1 MGAMGLAV
9 AVATLS
15 GAMLAGIT
23 PAQAARSGARRPQPA
38 ELAQAGPPAAVTPT
52 RATQQPEGGQGGATL
67 DTGLL
72 SSVLSSAFRFLTPR
86 TLDAHSSRT
95 YSLWG
100 LDGLTAIDP
109 SITIEE
115 PTHGPKEAASLRLS
129 LSQKTVAEFREPG
142 ENETGEWVRVLV
154 SIMDAAWRASPALR
168 SAGRDALLQSFFD
181 ELFNH
186 LDPYSRYVAPAPAGN
201 DRANRTGDVAGVGL
215 SLQRDGTGLVIG
227 AINANGPAWAAGANI
242 GQKLLA
248 VDGHSTRNQDAA
260 TVEGWLN
267 GAPGSKV
274 RLLLADP
281 GHHGAIMRLE
291 RQIVPP
297 QTVFASGHD
306 HIAVMRIASFSSD
319 TAEELSQNIDQALQ
333 DKKLVGLIIDLRG
346 DRGGVLQ
353 QAVTATA
360 LVLDQGIAVVTKGRD
375 PKSNH
380 IWAVQGGDMTHGL
393 PITVLVDGRTASA
406 AEIMAAAL
414 SDHRR
419 AVVIGSATLGKGLVQ
434 AIGQMP
440 DGGEL
445 FVTWSRVIAPLG
457 WPLQG
462 LGVTPQICTSRG
474 ALSLEQQL
482 SALGQGK
489 LLDAETVRA
498 SREIRFPVSVSRIL
512 DIRRH
517 CPAALGTDADLDT
530 AAMLLHR
537 PDSYRAALAAMP
549 DDMDDASP

>member
-1 MGAMGLAV
+1 MALA
-9 AVATLS
+9 A
-15 GAMLAGIT
+15 
-23 PAQAARSGARRPQPA
+23 PAQAQ
-38 ELAQAGPPAAVTPT
+38 EIAA
-52 RATQQPEGGQGGATL
+52 L
-67 DTGLL
+67 DTGLMG
-72 SSVLSSAFRFLTPR
+72 SVLSSAFRFLTPR
-86 TLDAHSSRT
+86 TLEAHSSRT
-95 YSLWG
+95 FSIWG

-109 SITIEE
+109 SITMTE
-115 PTHGPKEAASLRLS
+115 PPHGPKDPAMLRLS
-129 LSQKTVAEFREPG
+129 IGQNELTQLREPG
-142 ENETGEWVRVLV
+142 DNDMGEWIRAIV
-154 SIMDAAWRASPALR
+154 SIMDSAWRASPALR
-168 SAGRDALLQSFFD
+168 NAGRDALLQSFFD

-201 DRANRTGDVAGVGL
+201 DRANRTGDIAGVGL
-215 SLQRDGTGLVIG
+215 SLARDNGTLVVA

-248 VDGHSTRNQDAA
+248 VDGRSTRNQDPA
-260 TVEGWLN
+260 TVESWLG
-267 GAPGSKV
+267 GAAGSKV
-274 RLLLADP
+274 KLLLADP
-281 GHHGAIMRLE
+281 GHHGAVMRLE

-297 QTVFASGHD
+297 QTVFASMHD
-306 HIAVMRIASFSSD
+306 HVAVMRIASFSSD

-333 DKKLVGLIIDLRG
+333 DKKLTGLIFDLRG

-380 IWAVQGGDMTHGL
+380 VWAVQGGDMTHGL
-393 PITVLVDGRTASA
+393 PIIALVDGRTASA
-406 AEIMAAAL
+406 AEIMAASL

-434 AIGQMP
+434 AVGQMP

-474 ALSLEQQL
+474 ALAVDQQL
-482 SALGQGK
+482 QSLSQGK
-489 LLDAETVRA
+489 LLDAETLRA
-498 SREIRFPVSVSRIL
+498 SRELRFPVSVSRIL

-530 AAMLLHR
+530 AALILHR
-537 PDSYRAALAAMP
+537 PESYKAALSAMP

>member
-1 MGAMGLAV
+1 MGLIV
-9 AVATLS
+9 SVT
-15 GAMLAGIT
+15 LAGPSRAQT
-23 PAQAARSGARRPQPA
+23 ADPAS
-38 ELAQAGPPAAVTPT
+38 
-52 RATQQPEGGQGGATL
+52 L
-67 DTGLL
+67 DTGTL
-72 SSVLSSAFRFLTPR
+72 SSVLASAFRFLTPR
-86 TLDAHSSRT
+86 TLDSHSIRT
-95 YSLWG
+95 FSLWG

-109 SITIEE
+109 SITMGE
-115 PTHGPKEAASLRLS
+115 PPHGPKDPAMLRLTIG
-129 LSQKTVAEFREPG
+129 QQTVSEFREPG
-142 ENETGEWVRVLV
+142 ENETAEWVRIIV
-154 SIMDAAWRASPALR
+154 SSMDTAWRASPALR
-168 SAGRDALLQSFFD
+168 GAGRDALLQSFFD

-186 LDPYSRYVAPAPAGN
+186 LDPYSRYVAPAPAGS
-201 DRANRTGDVAGVGL
+201 DRANRAGDVAGVGL
-215 SLQRDGTGLVIG
+215 SLARDGASLVVT

-248 VDGHSTRNQDAA
+248 VDGRSTRNQDPA
-260 TVEGWLN
+260 TVEAWLT
-267 GAPGSKV
+267 GPPSSKV
-274 RLLLADP
+274 KLLLADP
-281 GHHGAIMRLE
+281 GRHGAVMRLE

-297 QTVFASGHD
+297 QTVFASMHE

-333 DKKLVGLIIDLRG
+333 DRKLAGLILDLRG

-360 LVLDQGIAVVTKGRD
+360 LVLDRGIAVVTKGRD

-393 PITVLVDGRTASA
+393 PIVALVDGRTASA

-434 AIGQMP
+434 AVGQMP

-474 ALSLEQQL
+474 AQALEQQL
-482 SALGQGK
+482 DALAQGK
-489 LLDAETVRA
+489 LLDAESVRA
-498 SREIRFPVSVSRIL
+498 SREMRFPVSVSRIL
-512 DIRRH
+512 DVRRH

-530 AAMLLHR
+530 AALILHR
-537 PDSYRAALAAMP
+537 PESYRTALAAMP
-549 DDMDDASP
+549 DDMDDAAP

>member
-1 MGAMGLAV
+1 MALKHV
-9 AVATLS
+9 PFFLS
-15 GAMLAGIT
+15 GGFSRRCLG
-23 PAQAARSGARRPQPA
+23 AA
-38 ELAQAGPPAAVTPT
+38 AAVSLCLCLGTAKAEDST
-52 RATQQPEGGQGGATL
+52 AL

-72 SSVLSSAFRFLTPR
+72 SSVLSSAFRFLSPR
-86 TLDAHSSRT
+86 TLEVHSSKT

-109 SITIEE
+109 SITMVE
-115 PTHGPKEAASLRLS
+115 PPHDPAQPATLRLS
-129 LSQKTVAEFREPG
+129 IGPKIISEFREPG
-142 ENETGEWVRVLV
+142 ENDTLNWVKLIV
-154 SIMDAAWRASPALR
+154 SSMDAAWHGSTSLRA
-168 SAGRDALLQSFFD
+168 AGRDALLQSFFD

-186 LDPYSRYVAPAPAGN
+186 LDPYSRYVAPTPAGN
-201 DRANRTGDVAGVGL
+201 DRANRTGDLAGVGL
-215 SLQRDGTGLVIG
+215 SLVRDGSSLVIG

-248 VDGHSTRNQDAA
+248 VDGRSTRNQDPA
-260 TVEGWLN
+260 TVETWLN
-267 GAPGSKV
+267 GAAGSKV
-274 RLLLADP
+274 KLLLADP
-281 GHHGAIMRLE
+281 GHHGAIMRLD
-291 RQIVPP
+291 RQVVPP
-297 QTVFASGHD
+297 QTVFASMHD
-306 HIAVMRIASFSSD
+306 HIVVLRITSFSSD
-319 TAEELSQNIDQALQ
+319 TAEELSQNIDQALE
-333 DKKLVGLIIDLRG
+333 DKKLVGLIFDLRG

-393 PITVLVDGRTASA
+393 PIAALVDGRTASA

-434 AIGQMP
+434 AVGQMP

-445 FVTWSRVIAPLG
+445 FVTWSRVLAPLG

-474 ALSLEQQL
+474 AQALDQQL
-482 SALGQGK
+482 SSLSRGK
-489 LLDAETVRA
+489 LLDADNVVA
-498 SREIRFPVSVSRIL
+498 SRALRFPVSVSRIL

-530 AAMLLHR
+530 AALLLHR
-537 PDSYRAALAAMP
+537 PDSYHAAIAAMP
-549 DDMDDASP
+549 DDMDDSTP

>member
-1 MGAMGLAV
+1 MLLTAALGLG
-9 AVATLS
+9 T
-15 GAMLAGIT
+15 
-23 PAQAARSGARRPQPA
+23 ARADETAS
-38 ELAQAGPPAAVTPT
+38 
-52 RATQQPEGGQGGATL
+52 L
-67 DTGLL
+67 DTGILN
-72 SSVLSSAFRFLTPR
+72 SVLSSAFRFLSPR
-86 TLDAHSSRT
+86 TLDAHSSKT

-109 SITIEE
+109 SLTMAE
-115 PTHGPKEAASLRLS
+115 PPHDPKQPAMLRLTMG
-129 LSQKTVAEFREPG
+129 QKTIAELREPADDDMAS
-142 ENETGEWVRVLV
+142 WVKAIV
-154 SIMDAAWRASPALR
+154 SVMDSAWHASSTLR
-168 SAGRDALLQSFFD
+168 MAGRDALVQSFFD

-186 LDPYSRYVAPAPAGN
+186 LDPYSRYVAPAPAGD
-201 DRANRTGDVAGVGL
+201 DRANRTGDLAGVGI
-215 SLQRDGTGLVIG
+215 SLTRDGSSLVVS

-248 VDGHSTRNQDAA
+248 VDGRATRNQDPAA
-260 TVEGWLN
+260 VETWLT
-267 GAPGSKV
+267 GPPGSKV

-281 GHHGAIMRLE
+281 GHHGAIMHLQ
-291 RQIVPP
+291 RQVVPP
-297 QTVFASGHD
+297 QTVFASMHD
-306 HIAVMRIASFSSD
+306 HMAVLRIASFSSD
-319 TAEELSQNIDQALQ
+319 TAEELSQNIDQALE
-333 DKKLVGLIIDLRG
+333 DKKLAGLIIDLRG

-393 PITVLVDGRTASA
+393 PIIALVDGRTASA

-434 AIGQMP
+434 AVGQMP

-445 FVTWSRVIAPLG
+445 FVTWSRVLAPLG

-474 ALSLEQQL
+474 AQALDQQL
-482 SALGQGK
+482 QTLAQGK
-489 LLDAETVRA
+489 LLDAESVRA
-498 SREIRFPVSVSRIL
+498 SRELRFPVSVSRIL

-530 AAMLLHR
+530 AALILKR

-549 DDMDDASP
+549 DDMDDATP

>member
-1 MGAMGLAV
+1 MGAMGLIVSIALV
-9 AVATLS
+9 
-15 GAMLAGIT
+15 G
-23 PAQAARSGARRPQPA
+23 PACA
-38 ELAQAGPPAAVTPT
+38 ETAETSP
-52 RATQQPEGGQGGATL
+52 L
-67 DTGLL
+67 DTGML

-86 TLDAHSSRT
+86 TLDSHSSRT
-95 YSLWG
+95 FSLWG

-109 SITIEE
+109 SITMGE
-115 PTHGPKEAASLRLS
+115 PPHGPKDPALLRLTIGQQT
-129 LSQKTVAEFREPG
+129 LSEFREPG
-142 ENETGEWVRVLV
+142 DNETAEWVRIIV
-154 SIMDAAWRASPALR
+154 SSMDAAWHASATLR

-186 LDPYSRYVAPAPAGN
+186 LDPYSRYVAPTPAGN

-215 SLQRDGTGLVIG
+215 SLARDGSALIVA

-248 VDGHSTRNQDAA
+248 VDGRSTRNQDPA
-260 TVEGWLN
+260 TVESWMTGP
-267 GAPGSKV
+267 AGSKV
-274 RLLLADP
+274 KLLLADP
-281 GHHGAIMRLE
+281 GRHGAVMRLE

-297 QTVFASGHD
+297 QTVFASMHD
-306 HIAVMRIASFSSD
+306 HIAVIRIASFSSD

-333 DKKLVGLIIDLRG
+333 DKKLTGLIIDLRG

-360 LVLDQGIAVVTKGRD
+360 LVLDRGIAVVTKGRD

-393 PITVLVDGRTASA
+393 PIVALVDGRTASA

-419 AVVIGSATLGKGLVQ
+419 AVVVGSSTLGKGLVQ
-434 AIGQMP
+434 AVGQMP

-462 LGVTPQICTSRG
+462 LGVTPQVCTSRG
-474 ALSLEQQL
+474 AQALDQQL
-482 SALGQGK
+482 QSLTQGK
-489 LLDAETVRA
+489 LMDAETVKA
-498 SREIRFPVSVSRIL
+498 SREIRFPVSVSKIL

-530 AAMLLHR
+530 AALLLHR
-537 PDSYRAALAAMP
+537 PENYRAALAAIP
-549 DDMDDASP
+549 DDMDDPAP